1 MRLRLVYEIND
12 DGEREL
18 FIETKNGKFDI
29 LAYDF
34 KFLTEQGEQIRMDAW
49 GNPKQRKELLRKAQ
63 AERKSQK

>member
-12 DGEREL
+12 DGKRDI
-18 FIETKNGKFDI
+18 FVETKDGKFDI

>member
-12 DGEREL
+12 DGKRDI
-18 FIETKNGKFDI
+18 FVETKDGKFDI

-49 GNPKQRKELLRKAQ
+49 GNPKQRKELL
-63 AERKSQK
+63 